1 MSDMSTTREQHRD
14 LNDTVTL
21 GRSLSSADEQLAA
34 GRELR
39 REVPRSAHAGWSPSQ
54 ERADPVAA
62 LEAEEVDRVRDLLP
76 IRHARMADSPFA
88 FLRGSAAVMAAD
100 LASTPSTSII
110 VQSCGDCHLSNF
122 GVFASP
128 ERRLVFDI
136 NDFDETFAAPFE
148 WDVKRLAA
156 SFAVAARG
164 LGVGRSPAEAV
175 VLACVRQY
183 RERTLA
189 NARLPLLDVWYQSIA
204 IGAVLE
210 ALLPRAGAR
219 QRKKTKKALRKAA
232 GHTNLGAL
240 RRFAEKTEN
249 GWQIKPEPPLIVP
262 YERRREVEVGLDR
275 LFDEYAQTLS
285 PEHRALFERYRLIDF
300 ARKVVGIGSVG
311 TEAFMFLFIGP
322 GDDDPLFLQLK
333 QAGRSVLAPY
343 VNALKAPDTIHQG
356 RRVVDGQRMMQAA
369 SDVFLGWA
377 RGGPNDGQDFYLRQL
392 RDMKGSAEIEF
403 MSDREL
409 EVYAALC
416 GAALARAHSRS
427 GQAATI
433 AGYLGK
439 RDVFDRAIAR
449 FASDYAEQTE
459 RDHQAFT
466 EAIATGR
473 LEAPRGPGP
482 QGS

>member
-136 NDFDETFAAPFE
+136 NDFDETFPAPFE

-219 QRKKTKKALRKAA
+219 QRKKTKKALRKARGPHQPRSA
-232 GHTNLGAL
+232 ATVRGEDRKRLADQTRAAADRPL
-240 RRFAEKTEN
+240 RAPAR
-249 GWQIKPEPPLIVP
+249 GGGRV
-262 YERRREVEVGLDR
+262 DR

-285 PEHRALFERYRLIDF
+285 PEHRALFERYRLIDV

-333 QAGRSVLAPY
+333 QAGRSVLSPY
-343 VNALKAPDTIHQG
+343 VKAPKRPTPSTKG
-356 RRVVDGQRMMQAA
+356 GAWSTA
-369 SDVFLGWA
+369 SG
-377 RGGPNDGQDFYLRQL
+377 
-392 RDMKGSAEIEF
+392 
-403 MSDREL
+403 
-409 EVYAALC
+409 
-416 GAALARAHSRS
+416 
-427 GQAATI
+427 
-433 AGYLGK
+433 
-439 RDVFDRAIAR
+439 
-449 FASDYAEQTE
+449 
-459 RDHQAFT
+459 
-466 EAIATGR
+466 
-473 LEAPRGPGP
+473 
-482 QGS
+482 